1 VTARATTPTSSNSA
15 KKHSDR
21 FYASHDRSAK
31 AIETVESSEEVP
43 YKAPKNLLTTGS
55 RFARAP
61 LTMAAAAVKARSGGP
76 AFGAGAEGE
85 GVRSRRL
92 PPCPPAAAARG
103 IKDPRVDSRKN
114 VLRAKGK
121 AVAGT
126 GSEPGS
132 NNGGSAVAGEAAR
145 AKGTRTADGKY
156 TRRPR
161 FADK

>member
-55 RFARAP
+55 RFARHAP
-61 LTMAAAAVKARSGGP
+61 STTVKARSGGP
-76 AFGAGAEGE
+76 AFGADVEGE
-85 GVRSRRL
+85 DVRSRRP
-92 PPCPPAAAARG
+92 PPCPPAALARG
-103 IKDPRVDSRKN
+103 IKEPRVDSRKN
-114 VLRAKGK
+114 VLPAKGK